1 MKALAIL
8 VACFALGATPSY
20 AGIHAGGGHL
30 GPHKIQILGR
40 HGDHHDHNQGG
51 GGSDFL
57 DSTGSVISGLPAP
70 DENAALPPP
79 PGPFFGPPPPFC
91 PPWTA
96 AAAKPSGPHIIYIGE
111 RPPTPANAPKVIYGT
126 D

>member
-8 VACFALGATPSY
+8 VACLAIGATPSY
-20 AGIHAGGGHL
+20 AGIPAARASS
-30 GPHKIQILGR
+30 PHKIQTLGR
-40 HGDHHDHNQGG
+40 HGDHHDRDQGDN
-51 GGSDFL
+51 GSDFL
-57 DSTGSVISGLPAP
+57 NSTGAVVSGAPAP

-91 PPWTA
+91 PPLA
-96 AAAKPSGPHIIYIGE
+96 PAVARASGPHIIYIGE
-111 RPPTPANAPKVIYGT
+111 KPAAANAPKVIYGT